1 MEWHHFFAVLD
12 KSSAAQRKRIEK
24 KNQDAKEAKKAQ
36 EKKDAKA
43 EQKERLEKNHKD
55 GTKVSDG
62 DEDTVTITA
71 SSIEE
76 LLQKVQDY
84 SQMSLSDNVQT
95 ESEKKRGQSID
106 YAI

>member
-1 MEWHHFFAVLD
+1 M
-12 KSSAAQRKRIEK
+12 
-24 KNQDAKEAKKAQ
+24 
-36 EKKDAKA
+36 
-43 EQKERLEKNHKD
+43 
-55 GTKVSDG
+55 
-62 DEDTVTITA
+62 TITA